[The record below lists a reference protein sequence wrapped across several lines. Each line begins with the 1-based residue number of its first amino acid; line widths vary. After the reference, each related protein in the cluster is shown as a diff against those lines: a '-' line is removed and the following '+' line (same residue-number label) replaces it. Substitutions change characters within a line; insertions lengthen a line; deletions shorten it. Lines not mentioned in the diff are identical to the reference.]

1 MIYIFF
7 GLIRVYV
14 INIDPNLASATLTNE
29 PTGMVVGSL
38 DVDSV
43 GIYYPITWTPGALDE
58 NIIYGQ
64 EPYPITL
71 TISVGKMSK
80 GIIFLEIAQIT

>member
-1 MIYIFF
+1 
-7 GLIRVYV
+7 
-14 INIDPNLASATLTNE
+14 
-29 PTGMVVGSL
+29 MVVGSL

-43 GIYYPITWTPGALDE
+43 GYYYPITWTPGALDE

-71 TISVGKMSK
+71 TISDGTNTKDYKFSIRVYPS
-80 GIIFLEIAQIT
+80 